1 MGRLIYVNRTEARI
15 LATALNNSRISYYSL
30 SERDAIP
37 KLARRLSGFMADGE
51 SELPNEPK
59 AEVAKTKKKIAPF
72 ARLRAEDEELKQL
85 HADMYASVTPH
96 PTMVVDER
104 PRLPVVPEHE
114 AAYAT
119 LRRKPIADHL
129 S

>member
-51 SELPNEPK
+51 SELPNESK
-59 AEVAKTKKKIAPF
+59 AKAAKLKKITPF

-96 PTMVVDER
+96 PIRVVDER
-104 PRLPVVPEHE
+104 LPLPVTLDYE

-119 LRRKPIADHL
+119 LKDRPK
-129 S
+129 